1 MEVGERER
9 LGLLRS
15 LEIRVLL
22 LVLLPLLELLLVT
35 LVEGLDHVL
44 DLLLVDALAEHQGDL
59 VELVHVQVA
68 VLVLVHAVVHLP
80 HVALRIVRPEL
91 LGEQLVE
98 LLRRDHAVEIF
109 VDIGHDPRDR
119 ALQVG
124 GVHTE
129 QLEHLLELR
138 HVHGARVVPVDDAE
152 HLVDEAPLL
161 VQDARLAACGGAPEH
176 PRGRPAADVREVR
189 LEGDAVRGLQARR
202 GHLGRPLRGARS
214 GTPGGDHRPGRP

>member
-68 VLVLVHAVVHLP
+68 VLVLVHAVEDRLDVL
-80 HVALRIVRPEL
+80 LRVVLLEL
-91 LGEQLVE
+91 LREQLVE
-98 LLRRDHAVEIF
+98 LLRRDHAIEIL
-109 VDIGHDPRDR
+109 VYVGHDPRHR
-119 ALQVG
+119 ALQVAR
-124 GVHTE
+124 VHPE
-129 QLEHLLELR
+129 EAEHLLQLL
-138 HVHGARVVPVDDAE
+138 HVHGAGVVAVDDAE